1 MKDIIYFNLFNDTVY
16 YISLLIAVVVFL
28 YDINMY
34 VENNNIMQTFNCIK
48 MIEQSKEFNEFMEE
62 YKIKCFLL
70 LRQLQN
76 QKVIFISTCACML

>member
-1 MKDIIYFNLFNDTVY
+1 M
-16 YISLLIAVVVFL
+16 IAVVVFL

-34 VENNNIMQTFNCIK
+34 VENDDMMQTFNCIK
-48 MIEQSKEFNEFMEE
+48 MINFSKEFHEFTEE

-76 QKVIFISTCACML
+76 QKVIFTNTWCAYGM